1 MRTVTVSKSMIQ
13 DFKHSPQPQLKLK
26 LKKITP
32 TKEKSTTPYQL
43 LYKYEVAKTNSNELY
58 SNSDNSPAELGNK
71 SFEVKLRNTAKSCER
86 LLDI

>member
-26 LKKITP
+26 LKK
-32 TKEKSTTPYQL
+32 KFVSDVQL
-43 LYKYEVAKTNSNELY
+43 VY
-58 SNSDNSPAELGNK
+58 GI
-71 SFEVKLRNTAKSCER
+71 FEVKLRNIAKSCER